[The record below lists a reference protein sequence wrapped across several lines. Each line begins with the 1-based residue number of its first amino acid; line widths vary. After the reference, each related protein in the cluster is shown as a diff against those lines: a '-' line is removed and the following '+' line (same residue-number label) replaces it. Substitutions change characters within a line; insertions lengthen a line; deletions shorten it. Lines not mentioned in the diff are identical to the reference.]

1 MASWGEDD
9 KKTSISEDD
18 LEDNYY
24 MILNVPK
31 DVCILFFVV
40 GTMCHLNEL
49 IY

>member
-31 DVCILFFVV
+31 DVCILFFCCWNYVSFK
-40 GTMCHLNEL
+40 
-49 IY
+49 